1 MEDLVIPTFI
11 ISYTIYLVYKIK
23 IRTIWSVT
31 IDIYGR
37 PNWFIQTTA
46 FEETVN
52 IYLCLLTERAISIK
66 VFSISETLLSW

>member
-31 IDIYGR
+31 IGIYGQ
-37 PNWFIQTTA
+37 PSWFIQTTA

>member
-11 ISYTIYLVYKIK
+11 ISYTIYLVYKSK
-23 IRTIWSVT
+23 IRTIWGET
-31 IDIYGR
+31 IGIYGR
-37 PNWFIQTTA
+37 PNWFIQNTA

-52 IYLCLLTERAISIK
+52 IYLYLLTERAISIK